1 MEQTSSDPDTLNS
14 DRTTTVS
21 GVVQILIYIAAF
33 GLLYYDS
40 IIHSVSKWDSV
51 EGAHGPLILAISCY
65 LIWLKR
71 HEFNTLPLRPA
82 IIPGTLLAAIG
93 CFMLF
98 AGKLSSTMLLQQI
111 SMIPTLL
118 GAILLLR
125 GWSYLVVLFIPV
137 VYLIFLTGLIEML
150 LGSVVIYFQLAAAWL
165 SAKLLGFFGMPVV
178 LHGTLVDLPH
188 ISLEVVKECSG
199 ISHIVSLMA
208 LSVPLAFMGKLSPV
222 RQGILLVAAFFLG
235 LFANGVRIALIG
247 VYALYDAGA
256 NIHGPKETLYTTF
269 IFFFGMVLLVVLSH
283 FLSKQGENKA
293 PEIDLSAAVDSE
305 SADQGTVAIPE
316 PPLAGTTGKTSTPWV
331 IFALLFFVTLGFSH
345 FYKIAPVQ
353 LEQHFDTFSSEIAGF
368 SQRDLP
374 QIDEQLRPFA
384 ADDELLGL
392 YVDSSG
398 NRVEVYVGYFAE
410 QTRERKLIDY
420 RRNWM
425 HERVQPISVT
435 TSDGAITINQTQ
447 VRGNSNPAD
456 IYFWYVMGDRIITNQ
471 YVGKL
476 YTFLDGLLKR
486 RTNGAV
492 VVVQT
497 RSSQEEVMP
506 FLEELVP
513 EVVGFLGAGEWESS
527 EQ

>member
-1 MEQTSSDPDTLNS
+1 MDQTSSDAGALNTGRS
-14 DRTTTVS
+14 MTVS
-21 GVVQILIYIAAF
+21 GVFHTLIYIAAF

-71 HEFNTLPLRPA
+71 HEFKTLPQRPA

-93 CFMLF
+93 CSMLF

-125 GWSYLVVLFIPV
+125 GWSYLVVLFVPV
-137 VYLIFLTGLIEML
+137 AYLIFLTGLIEML

-165 SAKLLGFFGMPVV
+165 SAELLAFFGMPVV
-178 LHGTLVDLPH
+178 LNGTLVDLPH
-188 ISLEVVKECSG
+188 IALEVVKECSG

-208 LSVPLAFMGKLSPV
+208 LSVPLAFIGKLSPV
-222 RQGILLVAAFFLG
+222 RQVILLIAGFLLG

-283 FLSKQGENKA
+283 FLSKQGEKKA
-293 PEIDLSAAVDSE
+293 PETNLSAVVDSE
-305 SADQGTVAIPE
+305 NADQANVAIPE
-316 PPLAGTTGKTSTPWV
+316 SPLAGTTGKTSTPWV
-331 IFALLFFVTLGFSH
+331 VFGLLFFVTLGFSL
-345 FYKIAPVQ
+345 FYKIGPVQ
-353 LEQHFDTFSSEIAGF
+353 LGQPFYLISSEIAGF
-368 SQRDLP
+368 SERDLQ

-384 ADDELLGL
+384 ADDELLRL

-398 NRVEVYVGYFAE
+398 NRIEVYIGYFEE

-425 HERVQPISVT
+425 HERAQPFAVAISHGNV
-435 TSDGAITINQTQ
+435 TINRT
-447 VRGNSNPAD
+447 RSDDRLNPAD
-456 IYFWYVMGDRIITNQ
+456 VYFWYVMDDRIITNQ
-471 YVGKL
+471 YAGKL

-506 FLEELVP
+506 FLEKLVP
-513 EVVGFLGAGEWESS
+513 EILRHLGSGK
-527 EQ
+527 